1 MTDFLP
7 KLGKG
12 CSKNPRK
19 IGAQRRRLLIIR
31 AILAKIGAHFWAEIG
46 HFSNNLYGR
55 FRGSYCA
62 APFEGGDGNWAETIT
77 LSHSESSRVR

>member
-55 FRGSYCA
+55 FRGSCLVQLTA
-62 APFEGGDGNWAETIT
+62 
-77 LSHSESSRVR
+77 